1 MLEGRRPASWYP
13 LICSAVVID
22 PPQSAEIDRFDEEV
36 LAAAAAAAAMSTVR
50 LDVEVLALEATLE
63 RLGGMVYWQS
73 ELRAGK
79 KKSGRK
85 KKIGGERASEGFWT
99 PPLTTYKG

>member
-1 MLEGRRPASWYP
+1 M
-13 LICSAVVID
+13 ICSAVMVD

-50 LDVEVLALEATLE
+50 LDVEVLALEAALG
-63 RLGGMVYWQS
+63 RLGAMAYWRS

-79 KKSGRK
+79 KKSERK

-99 PPLTTYKG
+99 PPLAIYKRVKTLESYGVDVR